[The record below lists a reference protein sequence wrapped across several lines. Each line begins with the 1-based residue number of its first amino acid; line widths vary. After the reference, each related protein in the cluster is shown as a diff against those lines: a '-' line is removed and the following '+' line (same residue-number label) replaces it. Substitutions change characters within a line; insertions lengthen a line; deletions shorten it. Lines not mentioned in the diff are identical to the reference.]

1 MKHIL
6 SAFMSGIILILCLT
20 SCSTDSKE
28 SLKNNEK
35 LQIVTTTFP
44 AYDWVR
50 EILGEKSDNADITFL
65 LDTGVDMHSFQPS
78 VDDILNI
85 SKCDMFVYV
94 GGESDQWAQDALKEA
109 SNKDMTAV
117 NLLEVLGD
125 SVKEEEIIEGMD
137 HDCEEDPE
145 SDEHVWLS
153 LKNAKKFC
161 NYITQ
166 KLSEIDPEN
175 AESFQHNNQA
185 YVEKLSDLDKKY
197 QSEINS
203 AKRNVLLFADR
214 FPFRYLTDDYNISYY
229 AAFPGCS
236 AETEASFETITFLAG
251 KINERKLTSVITIEG
266 SDKKIADTVINETQ
280 PKHMNILTLDS
291 MQSITSKDIENGLT
305 YLSVMENNLENI
317 KTALN

>member
-1 MKHIL
+1 MKHIF
-6 SAFMSGIILILCLT
+6 STFILVILLIFCFT
-20 SCSTDSKE
+20 ACNTDSGE
-28 SLKNNEK
+28 SVKDNEK

-50 EILGEKSDNADITFL
+50 EILGEEAEVTFL
-65 LDTGVDMHSFQPS
+65 LESGVDMHSFQPS
-78 VDDILNI
+78 VDDILKI
-85 SKCDMFVYV
+85 SECDMFVYV

-109 SNKDMTAV
+109 SNKDIVAV
-117 NLLEVLGD
+117 NLIEVLGD
-125 SVKEEEIIEGMD
+125 SVKEEEILEGME
-137 HDCEEDPE
+137 HDDEEE
-145 SDEHVWLS
+145 SEPDEHVWLS
-153 LKNAKKFC
+153 LKNAEKFC

-175 AESFQHNNQA
+175 SESFQHNNQA
-185 YVEKLSDLDKKY
+185 YVEKLSALDKKY
-197 QSEINS
+197 KSDITS
-203 AKRNVLLFADR
+203 GKRNVLLFADR

-251 KINERKLTSVITIEG
+251 KINELKLSSVIIIEG
-266 SDKKIADTVINETQ
+266 SDGKIANTVINETQ
-280 PKHMNILTLDS
+280 PKHLNILTLDS
-291 MQSITSKDIENGLT
+291 MQSVTSKDIENGLT

>member
-1 MKHIL
+1 MKHIF
-6 SAFMSGIILILCLT
+6 STFISVILLIFCFT
-20 SCSTDSKE
+20 ACNTDSEGSVKD
-28 SLKNNEK
+28 NEK

-50 EILGEKSDNADITFL
+50 EILGEEAEVTFL
-65 LDTGVDMHSFQPS
+65 LESGVDMHSFQPS
-78 VDDILNI
+78 VDDILKI
-85 SKCDMFVYV
+85 SECDMFVYV

-109 SNKDMTAV
+109 SNKDIVAV
-117 NLLEVLGD
+117 NLIEVLGD
-125 SVKEEEIIEGMD
+125 SVKEEEILEGME
-137 HDCEEDPE
+137 HDDEEE
-145 SDEHVWLS
+145 SEPDEHVWLS
-153 LKNAKKFC
+153 LKNAEKFC

-185 YVEKLSDLDKKY
+185 YVEKLSVLDKKY
-197 QSEINS
+197 KSDITS
-203 AKRNVLLFADR
+203 GKRNVLLFADR

-251 KINERKLTSVITIEG
+251 KINELKLSSVIIIEG
-266 SDKKIADTVINETQ
+266 SDGKIANTVINETQ
-280 PKHMNILTLDS
+280 PKHLNILTLDS
-291 MQSITSKDIENGLT
+291 MQSVTSKDIENGLT

>member
-1 MKHIL
+1 MKHIF
-6 SAFMSGIILILCLT
+6 STFISVILLIFCFT
-20 SCSTDSKE
+20 ACNTDSGE
-28 SLKNNEK
+28 SVKDNEK

-50 EILGEKSDNADITFL
+50 EILGEEAEVTFL
-65 LDTGVDMHSFQPS
+65 LESGVDMHSFQPS
-78 VDDILNI
+78 VDDILKI
-85 SKCDMFVYV
+85 SECDMFVYV

-109 SNKDMTAV
+109 SNKDIVAV
-117 NLLEVLGD
+117 NLIEVLGD
-125 SVKEEEIIEGMD
+125 SVKEEEILEGME
-137 HDCEEDPE
+137 HDDEEE
-145 SDEHVWLS
+145 SEPDEHVWLS
-153 LKNAKKFC
+153 LKNAEKFC

-185 YVEKLSDLDKKY
+185 YVEKLSALDKKY
-197 QSEINS
+197 KSDITS
-203 AKRNVLLFADR
+203 GKRNVLLFADR

-251 KINERKLTSVITIEG
+251 KINELKLSSVIIIEG
-266 SDKKIADTVINETQ
+266 SDGKIANTVINETQ
-280 PKHMNILTLDS
+280 PKHLNILTLDS
-291 MQSITSKDIENGLT
+291 MQSVTSKDIENGLT
-305 YLSVMENNLENI
+305 YLSVMESNLENI